1 MSYRSERWFEWVNAA
16 LLILISLSMLAPL
29 IHLVAISFSSVDFVN
44 AREVS
49 FWPKGFQM
57 DVYAEIFGMNQLWRS
72 LGVSVYITLTGTAL
86 CLLLSSTLSYA
97 LSRAYMPGRA
107 WILRGIV
114 LTFIFSIP
122 MIPSYL
128 VVKALWMEN
137 TLWSLIVPGALG
149 AFYVVIMKT
158 FFQGISSELLEAAK
172 IDGSN
177 ELGIFFRLVLPLS
190 KPVLA
195 TMALFH
201 AVGQWNS
208 YFGALIYLRDRTLY
222 PLQLV
227 LRELVVEDQANALVY
242 DTPALAMTTPEM
254 MKAGVILF
262 ATLPIVAVYPF
273 LQKHFVQGAMLGSLK
288 E

>member
-1 MSYRSERWFEWVNAA
+1 MSYRSERWFEWFNAVA
-16 LLILISLSMLAPL
+16 LILIALSMLAPL
-29 IHLVAISFSSVDFVN
+29 VHLLALSLSSIEHVN
-44 AREVS
+44 ARTVG
-49 FWPKGFQM
+49 FWPKDLQTQ
-57 DVYAEIFGMNQLWRS
+57 VYGEIFGMDRLWRS
-72 LGVSVYITLTGTAL
+72 MGISIYITVAGTAL
-86 CLLLSSTLSYA
+86 CLLLSTSLAFA

-107 WILRGIV
+107 WIMKGIIA
-114 LTFIFSIP
+114 TFVFSIP

-128 VVKALWMEN
+128 VVKELSMEN

-149 AFYVVIMKT
+149 AFYVVILKT
-158 FFQGISSELLEAAK
+158 FFQGISSELFDAAK
-172 IDGSN
+172 IDGSH
-177 ELGIFFRLVLPLS
+177 EISVYFRLVLPLS

-208 YFGALIYLRDRTLY
+208 YFGALIFLRDRTLY

-227 LRELVVEDQANALVY
+227 LRELVVEEQANVLVY
-242 DTPALAMTTPEM
+242 DNPALAATTPEM

-262 ATLPIVAVYPF
+262 ATLPIVMVYPF
-273 LQKHFVQGAMLGSLK
+273 LQKHFVKGAMLGSLK

>member
-177 ELGIFFRLVLPLS
+177 ELSIFFRLVLPLS